1 MPGMAVNGGVVTLP
15 VFRAQ
20 LEANC
25 AFSLEISLDPS
36 AQDG

>member
-25 AFSLEISLDPS
+25 AFLWK
-36 AQDG
+36 